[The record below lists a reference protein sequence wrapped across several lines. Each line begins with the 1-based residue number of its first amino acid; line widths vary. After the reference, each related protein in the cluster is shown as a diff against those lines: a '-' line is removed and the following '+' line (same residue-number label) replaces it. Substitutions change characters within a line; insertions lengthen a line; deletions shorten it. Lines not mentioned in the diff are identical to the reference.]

1 MPRQKYTFAQQ
12 QCIRSAG
19 KLSQTTEM
27 LHPNARVGIAVSGG
41 MDSFVLLETMRIRQ
55 GIVPFDCS
63 IMALHINPGFDPASH
78 APLAEWLRGK
88 GVAGHLETTDHGL
101 RAHSSENRK
110 GSPCFFCAMLR
121 RKRLFELCREY
132 GLTHLAFGHTADD
145 LVSTFFMNLCQNGR
159 VEGMR
164 MREPFF
170 QGALMVIRPLMLVEK
185 KVIAKAARDWELPL
199 WSNPCPSAGKTLRSS
214 IMDDVGRMTAPHKG
228 MQTKIRAA
236 LCRWQWKTTMENIMP
251 TPDGRNNDNEPF

>member
-1 MPRQKYTFAQQ
+1 
-12 QCIRSAG
+12 
-19 KLSQTTEM
+19 
-27 LHPNARVGIAVSGG
+27 VGIAISGG

-78 APLAEWLRGK
+78 VPLASWLTEK
-88 GVAGHLETTDHGL
+88 GVAGHLETTDHGP
-101 RAHSSENRK
+101 RAHSTENRK

-121 RKRLFELCREY
+121 RKRLFELCHTY
-132 GLTHLAFGHTADD
+132 NLTHLAFGHTADD

-214 IMDDVGRMTAPHKG
+214 IMDDLGRMTEGRKG
-228 MQTKIRAA
+228 MQAKIRAA
-236 LCRWQWKTTMENIMP
+236 LCRWQWKATMDTLAPPQKDCCN
-251 TPDGRNNDNEPF
+251 TDGPF